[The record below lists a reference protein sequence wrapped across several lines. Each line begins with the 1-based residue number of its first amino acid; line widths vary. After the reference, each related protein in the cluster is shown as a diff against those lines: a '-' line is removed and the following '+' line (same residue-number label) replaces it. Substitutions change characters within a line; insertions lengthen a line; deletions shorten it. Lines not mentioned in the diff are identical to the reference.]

1 MRDLAGPGAF
11 QCHPQAGFVLP
22 ADLDRGRGAAL
33 VRDATVQLL
42 ESACAELETGVRP
55 LLLPLSAVA
64 GAGLAVMMIGAVATH
79 VAHAEWGMLVAASVI
94 LVLSATRAWL
104 GRDDIR
110 ELAGLRPKSDAIT
123 GV

>member
-1 MRDLAGPGAF
+1 
-11 QCHPQAGFVLP
+11 
-22 ADLDRGRGAAL
+22 
-33 VRDATVQLL
+33 
-42 ESACAELETGVRP
+42 
-55 LLLPLSAVA
+55 
-64 GAGLAVMMIGAVATH
+64 MMIGAVATH